1 MKLLLALAL
10 LGCAALLLSA
20 AAVQASPWLL
30 LAALMWLPLLV
41 LGHESAHWA
50 VGRLHGLQGRIEW
63 TLQGR
68 LQPRYHAPAQPRLD
82 AHVQRRVLLAGP
94 TADATAL
101 LLAGAALVS
110 TPPGWATDIA
120 LGAALSASLMFAS
133 NARPVGQT
141 DAGRLLRLRPAAA
154 GAARVLL
161 PPMLTLL
168 ALLALG
174 SASLAL
180 ARYCWP
186 TTFGGVP

>member
-10 LGCAALLLSA
+10 LSCTALLLSA

-30 LAALMWLPLLV
+30 LAALLWLPLLV

-50 VGRLHGLQGRIEW
+50 IGRLHGLQGRIEW
-63 TLQGR
+63 TLRGR
-68 LQPRYHAPAQPRLD
+68 LQPRYCAPAQPRLD
-82 AHVQRRVLLAGP
+82 ASVQRRVLLAGP
-94 TADATAL
+94 AADATAL
-101 LLAGAALVS
+101 FLAAAALAA

-141 DAGRLLRLRPAAA
+141 DAGRLLQLRPAAGKA
-154 GAARVLL
+154 IRPLL
-161 PPMLTLL
+161 SPTLTLL